1 MFFKFEDLQAT
12 TGRRGSEIKSRKPS
26 PREFA
31 LYSRPK
37 ICRWNHVAR
46 LTAARFSLSLSLSL
60 FFFKV
65 PASHLFQP
73 FRFIRIFRILSLK
86 TVLIERVQISSP
98 LLETLTR
105 STNSSTIDYESNHFS
120 LASRHLH

>member
-46 LTAARFSLSLSLSL
+46 LTAARFSLSFSFSFSFLLQSSGQPSFSTLS
-60 FFFKV
+60 
-65 PASHLFQP
+65 
-73 FRFIRIFRILSLK
+73 I
-86 TVLIERVQISSP
+86 
-98 LLETLTR
+98 
-105 STNSSTIDYESNHFS
+105 Y
-120 LASRHLH
+120 